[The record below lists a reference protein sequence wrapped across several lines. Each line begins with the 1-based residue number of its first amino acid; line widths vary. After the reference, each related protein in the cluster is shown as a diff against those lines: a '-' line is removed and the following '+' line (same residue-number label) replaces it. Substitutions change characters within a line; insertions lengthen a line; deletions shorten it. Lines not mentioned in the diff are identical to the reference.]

1 MLVSLPKGM
10 TSQQYS
16 QRPDLW
22 PSNKGVGTQQ
32 KKTSTGSPFAT
43 GQAQSQQSPYAT
55 STPYQKNPAGDFAAY
70 SPNTTVTQ
78 TPEQGSSPFSQAPQM
93 PTSQTDG
100 NWANYAS
107 PQRPSPFQATYGSPM
122 GGQYEQPNF
131 AQRDAFIQNINNQ
144 MTPYMTG
151 QASGAPQFNFSQA
164 WSQAGQMVNDGWQN
178 PFTAV
183 SQQSFPSQY
192 QAPQPASVTL
202 APQQSGQTPA
212 AREQSPSAGQPQ
224 YSPGLAAT
232 GGQSWTP
239 IPGYGFDKNGNQVP
253 IGKGGIYQA
262 PPAQA
267 SVSQRPARSQS
278 VAGMQQSSGGARW
291 GLGSGQGGPNPG
303 AVGYYDGPAPKPLAP
318 PPKLSLEDRPLN
330 PQARKSWDARYAAQ
344 NKTNSDGTQKSH
356 YELNK
361 DGAYKGMTEEEAM
374 RYKFAN
380 DSRASAYNSDPAYR
394 AMVDEKRRERMTPAM
409 WAAEQGVIV
418 ENGVRRRDSN
428 SYKQSDV
435 DAQAQWLAQRGLTGI
450 PDGTKLDEAKIYEDY
465 LASKGKSI
473 DSLMEERDRA
483 NAARQA
489 ALSAIPP
496 SFREQQAAERARRAQ
511 SQEDAIRQFQQE
523 RGFDPRELI
532 RNRGMMPGRTPI
544 YI

>member
-1 MLVSLPKGM
+1 MATWAKQPGQTLDQAKAQ
-10 TSQQYS
+10 SQKSTAFNY
-16 QRPDLW
+16 RP
-22 PSNKGVGTQQ
+22 
-32 KKTSTGSPFAT
+32 
-43 GQAQSQQSPYAT
+43 GQAQSAQSPFAT

-78 TPEQGSSPFSQAPQM
+78 TSRQGSSPFSQAPQM

-100 NWANYAS
+100 NWANYATS
-107 PQRPSPFQATYGSPM
+107 QRPSPFQATYGSPM
-122 GGQYEQPNF
+122 GGQYDQPNF
-131 AQRDAFIQNINNQ
+131 AQRDAFIQQINNQ

-151 QASGAPQFNFSQA
+151 QATGVPQFNFNQA

-192 QAPQPASVTL
+192 QT
-202 APQQSGQTPA
+202 QQ
-212 AREQSPSAGQPQ
+212 PSALRAAPPSNTPPARPAPPPPTPGVRR
-224 YSPGLAAT
+224 SPELEA
-232 GGQSWTP
+232 GGGKSWTP
-239 IPGYGFDKNGNQVP
+239 VPGYGFDRNGNQVP
-253 IGKGGIYQA
+253 VGKGGIYPS
-262 PPAQA
+262 PPATGGA
-267 SVSQRPARSQS
+267 SRQPIRSQS
-278 VAGMQQSSGGARW
+278 VAGMQQSSRGKQW

-318 PPKLSLEDRPLN
+318 PPKLSLKDRPLD
-330 PQARKSWDARYAAQ
+330 PTARKSWDAIYASQ
-344 NKTNSDGTQKSH
+344 NKTNSDGSPKSH

-380 DSRASAYNSDPAYR
+380 DSRGSAYNSDPAYR
-394 AMVDEKRRERMTPAM
+394 ALVDEKRRERMTPTM
-409 WAAEQGVIV
+409 WAKEQGVIV
-418 ENGVRRRDSN
+418 ENGVRRHGSN

-435 DAQAQWLAQRGLTGI
+435 DAQEQWLAQRGLTGI

-465 LASKGKSI
+465 LASQGKSI
-473 DSLMEERDRA
+473 DSLMADRA
-483 NAARQA
+483 RETAERRAAQAPRQ
-489 ALSAIPP
+489 P
-496 SFREQQAAERARRAQ
+496 SYREQQAAERARRAQ
-511 SQEDAIRQFQQE
+511 SQEDVIRQFQQE

-532 RNRGMMPGRTPI
+532 RNNGRPPGRTPF